1 MQCHQI
7 LASFYP
13 WFLLHFFPLLLF
25 LATGSRELSNSSR
38 FPTKNHPLNY
48 QKKLW
53 SHPIIPSWYICQLE
67 APDSKPKV
75 SNLPSAGSL
84 EPPRTQLE
92 DVPETAGKKCQKS
105 LDWGDNFGVHFK
117 VPIHGK
123 KYIDLIFTC
132 IRIRLISNAIFQPYF
147 EMISFILF
155 QGFSGCCLDS
165 IKRPYLGMRGFCFI
179 IQANTS
185 PACSINWNTS
195 QVERDSASAT
205 ELVMR
210 TRPRAYSFDS
220 YPCTGRPDVP
230 ERLQRM
236 TPHSSWNRA
245 SQISFRIELIHLIQL
260 PFSEVSEIN
269 YTSQSTL
276 LSLLEDVWPVPLI
289 DQRPW
294 SSPVQSQ
301 VKNVYGGSVKY
312 VFVQTSH
319 FDILNFLRIETFE
332 PCHSSSIT
340 TM

>member
-1 MQCHQI
+1 MHCHQI

-38 FPTKNHPLNY
+38 FPTKNNPPKIRKNSGHIPS
-48 QKKLW
+48 
-53 SHPIIPSWYICQLE
+53 SHPGIFANSRHQIVSPRFPTYHLPAPLHHHTLNLKMCLKPLE
-67 APDSKPKV
+67 RRAK
-75 SNLPSAGSL
+75 NLL
-84 EPPRTQLE
+84 I
-92 DVPETAGKKCQKS
+92 
-105 LDWGDNFGVHFK
+105 GV
-117 VPIHGK
+117 
-123 KYIDLIFTC
+123 
-132 IRIRLISNAIFQPYF
+132 
-147 EMISFILF
+147 
-155 QGFSGCCLDS
+155 
-165 IKRPYLGMRGFCFI
+165 RGFCFI